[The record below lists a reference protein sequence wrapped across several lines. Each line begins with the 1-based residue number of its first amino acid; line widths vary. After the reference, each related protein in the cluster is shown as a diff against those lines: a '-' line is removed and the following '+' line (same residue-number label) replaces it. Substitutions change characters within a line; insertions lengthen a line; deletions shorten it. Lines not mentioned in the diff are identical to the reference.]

1 MLKRI
6 KAYFAKKKQRK
17 KLQKYINH
25 EILEVLASICLYLD
39 TDGRR
44 THNIGARPMHNHF
57 CTLKEFSDELRKE
70 IIEQEDKERKND
82 V

>member
-6 KAYFAKKKQRK
+6 KAHFAKKKQRK

-25 EILEVLASICLYLD
+25 EILEVLASICLYLH
-39 TDGRR
+39 TEGRR
-44 THNIGARPMHNHF
+44 TCNPQGRTFYLQYH
-57 CTLKEFSDELRKE
+57 TLKEFSEELRKE
-70 IIEQEDKERKND
+70 IIEQENKERKD